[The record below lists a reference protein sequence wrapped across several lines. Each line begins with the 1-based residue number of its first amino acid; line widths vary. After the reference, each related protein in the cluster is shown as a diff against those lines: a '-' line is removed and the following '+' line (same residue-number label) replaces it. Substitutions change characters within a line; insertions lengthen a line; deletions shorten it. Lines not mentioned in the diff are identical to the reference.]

1 MIEGVKVTKY
11 FGGLK
16 ALNEVDFYVDN
27 KEIVGIIGPNGAG
40 KTTLFNTI
48 SGFYRPDSGKII
60 FEGRDITRL
69 KPYNIFRLGIART
82 FQIPRPFLK
91 MSVIENVQ
99 VGIHARKRYISRA
112 EANREAL
119 RWLEFVGLHEKKNF
133 VANQLTHTERRKLEL
148 ARTLASEPKI
158 ILLDEIVAG
167 LNPTEV
173 VEMTKKIET
182 IWKDYRIAIIWVEH
196 VMRAIMSVCH
206 RIIVLHQGSKIA
218 EGPPTLIGRDKKV
231 IEAYLG
237 ESYA

>member
-60 FEGRDITRL
+60 FEGRDITGL
-69 KPYNIFRLGIART
+69 KPYNIFRLGIARI

-148 ARTLASEPKI
+148 ARALASEPKI